1 MVRQLKTQVS
11 LPAVLPHGP
20 LQQQHDPF
28 DPLVE
33 LYRTTDQNFADLT
46 MQTMAILQGSPVKML
61 TALAKKASGRKDPS
75 SFGET

>member
-33 LYRTTDQNFADLT
+33 LYRTADQNFADLT
-46 MQTMAILQGSPVKML
+46 QRTMAILQGL
-61 TALAKKASGRKDPS
+61 TGENADDIGKRASGRKGPS